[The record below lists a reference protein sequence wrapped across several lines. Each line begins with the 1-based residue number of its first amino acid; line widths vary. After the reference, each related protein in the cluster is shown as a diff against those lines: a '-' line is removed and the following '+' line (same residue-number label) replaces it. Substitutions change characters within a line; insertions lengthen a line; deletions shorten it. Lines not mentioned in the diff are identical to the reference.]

1 MQRLSKFGVL
11 IHDWL
16 LETMRNIQTVADKA
30 AIGLSMACAIH
41 CLAVPLLVVLLPALA
56 SLHLLDEAFHLWM
69 LMAVV
74 PTSAVA
80 LTLGCR
86 KHGRYTVLI
95 PGVLGI
101 VTMCAAVLIG
111 HDLLGEQGE
120 KWLTLLGA
128 AMVAAGHLW
137 NHRLC
142 SRSSC
147 ECPSQ

>member
-30 AIGLSMACAIH
+30 AIGLSMACAVH
-41 CLAVPLLVVLLPALA
+41 CLAVPVLVVLLPAVA
-56 SLHLLDEAFHLWM
+56 SFYLFDEAFHLWM
-69 LMAVV
+69 LVAVV
-74 PTSAVA
+74 PTSVVA

-86 KHGRYTVLI
+86 KHGSYAVLV
-95 PGVLGI
+95 PGLLGI
-101 VTMCAAVLIG
+101 ATLCAAVWIG
-111 HDLLGEQGE
+111 HDVLGEQGE
-120 KWLTLLGA
+120 KLLTVLGA
-128 AMVAAGHLW
+128 TMVAAGHLW